1 MNNIVSFQK
10 KHDYFNNL
18 YYDTHPYADKE
29 ARIYHKPRDDFSFK
43 FVGDQLIY
51 NKRREVELTSKS
63 MENFNTFTKSDMDL
77 NNKTSQK
84 KISFY
89 LSNNLVPVYY
99 FKPRVLIL
107 KISIR
112 SLKSFDLVHLI

>member
-29 ARIYHKPRDDFSFK
+29 SRVYHKPKEDCSFK
-43 FVGDQLIY
+43 FVADQLVY
-51 NKRREVELTSKS
+51 NRSREVEMSPRA
-63 MENFNTFTKSDMDL
+63 MESFKTFTRNDMDL
-77 NNKTSQK
+77 NQKSPQK

-89 LSNNLVPVYY
+89 LSNNLVPVDC
-99 FKPRVLIL
+99 FNIG
-107 KISIR
+107 
-112 SLKSFDLVHLI
+112 FQF